1 MKILVTVGTQD
12 QKFTRLFEM
21 VEKLNLENDEVIIQ
35 SGTSKYENSKFIVKP
50 YLENYDQIL
59 KEADLIICHGGVGT
73 IVSALKL
80 EKKIIAV
87 PRLEKYKEH
96 VNDHQLEI
104 VKEYANKNMILVAN
118 DFQELEGALKASENF
133 VVPKFESNND
143 KFIEKLNEIIGELC

>member
-35 SGTSKYENSKFIVKP
+35 SGTSKYENSKFIVEP

-118 DFQELEGALKASENF
+118 DFQELERALKASENF